1 MKKKRR
7 LRKGLLAKLCSP
19 LLVIFSLLLAFQIY
33 KLNIL
38 PVKYLI
44 PVVLV
49 VVLLAL
55 ILFLLSMFKTGRRGV
70 RILVTILTVIL
81 TIVYGA
87 GNYYIYKTDEMFA
100 KIDDLTD
107 KIANT
112 ETIRVME
119 GSPVSSLSD
128 LNGKTIGLCTAQ
140 DAEGIPYME
149 KALEKDNVQYTKQ
162 DFASVIDLTAALYNG
177 EIDAMIIND
186 GFLGIIHDV
195 EDFTFVTTS
204 TKVIYS
210 EVYYT
215 PRPNVIQDSQ
225 DQVNVT
231 KEPFTVLISGN
242 DTYGSLGENSRS
254 DVNMLVT
261 VNPKSGEVLM
271 TSIPRDYYVEVD
283 CPEGVACAQ
292 GEMDKLTHTGLHGI
306 ETTEATIE
314 KALGININ
322 YTVRV
327 NFSSLVNLVDALGG
341 IDVVVDKGLAVK
353 TFYANETLEGVSE
366 GKNHLEGERAL
377 AFARERHAY
386 VDGDNQRVRNQQIVL
401 RAIIDK
407 ITSPSILLNYG
418 NFVDAIGGAFE
429 TDMPSSQ
436 MKDLIRYQ
444 LTVNPHWKFESCSL
458 RGEGS
463 TEYCAELG
471 MAAYVAIPDEESVRI
486 AREKIEAVLN
496 GKSAESI
503 QDPGASDPAGTIEQP
518 EQDEE
523 TGLQDDTVYD
533 PDDPYDSSAQY
544 EDPYSP
550 DLQES
555 DSGYTDPYD
564 PNDAGESQYY
574 NPNWTLDDEQ

>member
-1 MKKKRR
+1 M
-7 LRKGLLAKLCSP
+7 
-19 LLVIFSLLLAFQIY
+19 
-33 KLNIL
+33 
-38 PVKYLI
+38 
-44 PVVLV
+44 
-49 VVLLAL
+49 
-55 ILFLLSMFKTGRRGV
+55 
-70 RILVTILTVIL
+70 
-81 TIVYGA
+81 
-87 GNYYIYKTDEMFA
+87 
-100 KIDDLTD
+100 
-107 KIANT
+107 
-112 ETIRVME
+112 
-119 GSPVSSLSD
+119 
-128 LNGKTIGLCTAQ
+128 
-140 DAEGIPYME
+140 
-149 KALEKDNVQYTKQ
+149 
-162 DFASVIDLTAALYNG
+162 
-177 EIDAMIIND
+177 
-186 GFLGIIHDV
+186 
-195 EDFTFVTTS
+195 
-204 TKVIYS
+204 
-210 EVYYT
+210 
-215 PRPNVIQDSQ
+215 
-225 DQVNVT
+225 
-231 KEPFTVLISGN
+231 
-242 DTYGSLGENSRS
+242 
-254 DVNMLVT
+254 
-261 VNPKSGEVLM
+261 
-271 TSIPRDYYVEVD
+271 
-283 CPEGVACAQ
+283 
-292 GEMDKLTHTGLHGI
+292 
-306 ETTEATIE
+306 
-314 KALGININ
+314 
-322 YTVRV
+322 
-327 NFSSLVNLVDALGG
+327 
-341 IDVVVDKGLAVK
+341 VVDKGLAVK

-471 MAAYVAIPDEESVRI
+471 TAAYVAIPDEESVRI

-533 PDDPYDSSAQY
+533 PYDSSAQY

-550 DLQES
+550 YLQES
-555 DSGYTDPYD
+555 DSGYTDLYD